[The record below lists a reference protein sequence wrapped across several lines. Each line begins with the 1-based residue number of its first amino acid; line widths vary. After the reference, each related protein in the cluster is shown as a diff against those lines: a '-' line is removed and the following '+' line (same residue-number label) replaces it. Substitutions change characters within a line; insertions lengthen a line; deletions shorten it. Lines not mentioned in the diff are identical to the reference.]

1 MWENEWHYLDH
12 IECYWNAYSVP
23 ILCTEYAVY
32 SVLEYREKNQHSRFF
47 FKKYMGLEKYYTTTH
62 IQHNIYNTR
71 LQFFLFGNHWFLV
84 PQTNHQQ
91 GPGVQVT
98 YSIPRTGE
106 HCDHNTQHTS
116 GHDVMISFLRT
127 MWALGSN
134 IKTGRKFKKRGPSQ
148 TGNHQMIHSQKHNS
162 IINEILYSKIH
173 MEGKE
178 EVRQNDDSPWLMLC
192 VSK

>member
-84 PQTNHQQ
+84 PQTIHQQ
-91 GPGVQVT
+91 GPGPRSPTRFLVQVNIVIIT
-98 YSIPRTGE
+98 PNILADMTSWFLFYVRCRHSAVTSRRDGNSRKE
-106 HCDHNTQHTS
+106 DHHKLAITRWCILKNTIQS
-116 GHDVMISFLRT
+116 
-127 MWALGSN
+127 
-134 IKTGRKFKKRGPSQ
+134 
-148 TGNHQMIHSQKHNS
+148 
-162 IINEILYSKIH
+162 SKIH